1 MSALKPRTPLCGSLI
16 LVVWLTSSAMAT
28 ELPGHAD
35 EPLGADPS
43 LTLEMAVDLTLA
55 AFPDFEILAARKAQ
69 ADAWTERGGAL
80 LSNRPSIML
89 RYQTDRWGSDN
100 NLTEYEAGIT
110 LPLWG
115 WGGRSAMQTFG
126 DALSG
131 ESAAAG
137 AALRWQVAGFVREAL
152 WNVALAENEHRVAEE
167 ARDAAQRLVRIVER
181 RHELGDVALSDVLLA
196 RSSYLGLQTALI
208 GAEAS
213 LLDAERAYRSVTTLD
228 RRPEFVPETL
238 SDVVEIPQDHP
249 ALAFPNAAVARAEAN
264 VEVVEQTVDLAVQ
277 RVERALTVSAP
288 RSGCAP
294 ER

>member
-152 WNVALAENEHRVAEE
+152 WNVALAENDDAQFRVPASKWAEYWQVQDKRPFTLHV
-167 ARDAAQRLVRIVER
+167 ARLPGHGHFSAVPE
-181 RHELGDVALSDVLLA
+181 
-196 RSSYLGLQTALI
+196 
-208 GAEAS
+208 
-213 LLDAERAYRSVTTLD
+213 AYRLGIEWLFGHGTELN
-228 RRPEFVPETL
+228 R
-238 SDVVEIPQDHP
+238 
-249 ALAFPNAAVARAEAN
+249 
-264 VEVVEQTVDLAVQ
+264 
-277 RVERALTVSAP
+277 
-288 RSGCAP
+288 
-294 ER
+294 